1 LRCINS
7 AGDRTQSDYGETLW
21 SLQGGQL
28 IANRFRLEALL
39 GRGGMGIVWQA
50 QDEVL
55 RKKVALKFVNEI
67 LAIEGGLS

>member
-1 LRCINS
+1 
-7 AGDRTQSDYGETLW
+7 
-21 SLQGGQL
+21 
-28 IANRFRLEALL
+28 
-39 GRGGMGIVWQA
+39 MGIVWQA